1 MAVMNIEGK
10 NKAYLWQLVITAVII
25 GLVAWG
31 TIEFVNRA
39 SKTERDKPPEAQ
51 EAISMLKVVSIPI
64 PLDKYL
70 SFIRNNPA
78 QEKMD
83 LDHAYTSG
91 GIRRLADAIGAV
103 VDQHD
108 ISNLKV
114 KGDLDKLRNYADQLE
129 KDHTSTDHADVIREA
144 FVLASDVM
152 DSIEQQISPHLDS
165 GVDKVR
171 RAAEAID
178 PGKRALEQKTEVETF
193 FERAGRVLEVMA
205 KRKA

>member
-10 NKAYLWQLVITAVII
+10 NKAYLWQLIITGVII

-31 TIEFVNRA
+31 TIEFFDRA
-39 SKTERDKPPEAQ
+39 SNTERDKPPEAQ
-51 EAISMLKVVSIPI
+51 EAISTLKVVTIPI

-83 LDHAYTSG
+83 LNHAYTSG

-103 VDQHD
+103 VDQQD
-108 ISNLKV
+108 ISKIKI

-129 KDHTSTDHADVIREA
+129 KDHASTDHADVIREA

-171 RAAEAID
+171 RAAGAID

-193 FERAGRVLEVMA
+193 FDRAGRVLEVMA